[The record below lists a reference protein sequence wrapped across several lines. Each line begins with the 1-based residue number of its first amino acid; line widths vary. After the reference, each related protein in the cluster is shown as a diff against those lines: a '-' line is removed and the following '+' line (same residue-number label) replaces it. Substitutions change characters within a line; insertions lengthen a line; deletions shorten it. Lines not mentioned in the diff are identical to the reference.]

1 MKTLKKMTV
10 ALSLLGSLSLYSAEV
25 EVLHWWSSGSEA
37 ESIGKLKG
45 LLEESGHTWKDFSVA
60 GGNGVNAMTVLKSRV
75 IAGNPPSAAQIK
87 GPSIQEWSEIGSTL
101 NLNDVAKANNWDKII
116 PARFAEHMKYKGN
129 YVAVPVNVHKI
140 NWMWVNPSIFKKAG
154 ASIPTTWA
162 QFEVAAKK
170 IKAAGFIPVAAGGQA
185 WQETT
190 MFETI
195 VLGVGGADFYNKAL
209 VDLDEKA
216 LASDTIKKS
225 FDILRMVKSFTD
237 KNAPGRDW
245 NLATSMVYKNEAA
258 MLFMGDWAKGEFKVA
273 GKKVGIDY
281 VALDTP
287 QTSGSYIYN
296 IDSFVMFDQKD
307 AKKAVAQKK
316 LAQLILDKSFQV
328 TFSTKKGSIPISLEA
343 PRTQFD
349 DIALRS
355 MDQLNAASYSKTL
368 VPSMAHQMAI
378 TDNLKGVFFDVVT
391 NFYNSKM
398 SAAEA
403 TKILASSIK
412 SEKE

>member
-140 NWMWVNPSIFKKAG
+140 NWMWVNPAIFKKAG
-154 ASIPTTWA
+154 ASIPTTWE

-170 IKAAGFIPVAAGGQA
+170 IKAAYSCSS
-185 WQETT
+185 W
-190 MFETI
+190 
-195 VLGVGGADFYNKAL
+195 
-209 VDLDEKA
+209 
-216 LASDTIKKS
+216 
-225 FDILRMVKSFTD
+225 
-237 KNAPGRDW
+237 W
-245 NLATSMVYKNEAA
+245 TSMARN
-258 MLFMGDWAKGEFKVA
+258 
-273 GKKVGIDY
+273 
-281 VALDTP
+281 
-287 QTSGSYIYN
+287 YN
-296 IDSFVMFDQKD
+296 V
-307 AKKAVAQKK
+307 
-316 LAQLILDKSFQV
+316 
-328 TFSTKKGSIPISLEA
+328 
-343 PRTQFD
+343 
-349 DIALRS
+349 
-355 MDQLNAASYSKTL
+355 
-368 VPSMAHQMAI
+368 
-378 TDNLKGVFFDVVT
+378 
-391 NFYNSKM
+391 
-398 SAAEA
+398 
-403 TKILASSIK
+403 
-412 SEKE
+412 

>member
-87 GPSIQEWSEIGSTL
+87 GPSIKEWSEIGSTL

-140 NWMWVNPSIFKKAG
+140 NWMWVNPAIFKKAG
-154 ASIPTTWA
+154 ASIPTTWE

-195 VLGVGGADFYNKAL
+195 VLGVGGADFYTKAL

-245 NLATSMVYKNEAA
+245 NLATSMVYKGEAA

-328 TFSTKKGSIPISLEA
+328 TFNTKKGSIPISLEA

-398 SAAEA
+398 SSAEA
-403 TKILASSIK
+403 TKILASTIK

>member
-1 MKTLKKMTV
+1 
-10 ALSLLGSLSLYSAEV
+10 
-25 EVLHWWSSGSEA
+25 
-37 ESIGKLKG
+37 
-45 LLEESGHTWKDFSVA
+45 
-60 GGNGVNAMTVLKSRV
+60 
-75 IAGNPPSAAQIK
+75 
-87 GPSIQEWSEIGSTL
+87 
-101 NLNDVAKANNWDKII
+101 
-116 PARFAEHMKYKGN
+116 
-129 YVAVPVNVHKI
+129 
-140 NWMWVNPSIFKKAG
+140 
-154 ASIPTTWA
+154 
-162 QFEVAAKK
+162 
-170 IKAAGFIPVAAGGQA
+170 
-185 WQETT
+185 

-195 VLGVGGADFYNKAL
+195 VLGVGGADFYTKAL

-245 NLATSMVYKNEAA
+245 NLATSMVYKGEAA

-328 TFSTKKGSIPISLEA
+328 TFNTKKGSIPISLEA

-398 SAAEA
+398 SSAEA
-403 TKILASSIK
+403 TKILASTIK

>member
-140 NWMWVNPSIFKKAG
+140 NWMWVNPAIFKKAG
-154 ASIPTTWA
+154 ASIPTTWE

-195 VLGVGGADFYNKAL
+195 VLGVGGADFYTKAL

-245 NLATSMVYKNEAA
+245 NLATSMVYKGEAA

-328 TFSTKKGSIPISLEA
+328 TFNTKKGSIPISLEA

-398 SAAEA
+398 SSAEA
-403 TKILASSIK
+403 TKILASTIK

>member
-129 YVAVPVNVHKI
+129 YVAVPENVHKI
-140 NWMWVNPSIFKKAG
+140 NWMWVNPAIFKKAG
-154 ASIPTTWA
+154 ASIPTTWE

-195 VLGVGGADFYNKAL
+195 VLGVGGADFYTKAL

-245 NLATSMVYKNEAA
+245 NLATSMVYKGEAA

-328 TFSTKKGSIPISLEA
+328 TFNTKKGSIPISLEA

-398 SAAEA
+398 SSAEA
-403 TKILASSIK
+403 TKILASTIK

>member
-1 MKTLKKMTV
+1 MTV

-140 NWMWVNPSIFKKAG
+140 NWMWVNPAIFKKAG
-154 ASIPTTWA
+154 ASIPTTWE

-195 VLGVGGADFYNKAL
+195 VLGVGGADFYTKAL

-245 NLATSMVYKNEAA
+245 NLATSMVYKGEAA

-328 TFSTKKGSIPISLEA
+328 TFNTKKGSIPISLEA

-398 SAAEA
+398 SSAEA
-403 TKILASSIK
+403 TKILASTIK

>member
-140 NWMWVNPSIFKKAG
+140 NWMWVNPAIFKKAG
-154 ASIPTTWA
+154 ASIPTTWE

-195 VLGVGGADFYNKAL
+195 VLGVGGADFYTKAL

-245 NLATSMVYKNEAA
+245 NLATSMVYKGEAA

-328 TFSTKKGSIPISLEA
+328 TFNTKKGSIPISLEA

-378 TDNLKGVFFDVVT
+378 TDNLKCVFFDVVT

-398 SAAEA
+398 SSAEA
-403 TKILASSIK
+403 TKILASTIK